1 MSFLFL
7 SQKTKRNK
15 KKPKKKKQTKKMW
28 RRRPV
33 GVVFAVGVVAFLVAA
48 AGADVL
54 DVEEEHGNSFRLI
67 YSSRVLQVSITF
79 DQHAPPPTENSIDF
93 ESKSNLT

>member
-15 KKPKKKKQTKKMW
+15 TKPKKKQTKKMW

-93 ESKSNLT
+93 ESKSNPT